1 MNTFSNDGSFMEQ
14 FLKRQKVSSGDVAD
28 ASAVNEGYQ
37 QQQQQQYGTEY
48 TGYDQSGYYQ
58 QPQQQ
63 EGDLQSYYASY
74 YQQQQQ
80 QSTSPQQ
87 QQQGG
92 YNNNY
97 SNQYQQQQGGYNNNN
112 NNNMNNS
119 MNKMD
124 PTRVVWVGNVHGD
137 NIEDDI
143 RPMFSQFGYI
153 EAIRVV
159 ASKFC
164 AFVTFSDINA
174 AIQAQYQL
182 NGTLIRGNPLKLGF
196 GNPESS
202 DRLLQHH
209 GGGGDREGRFQRGGF
224 KSHDEQPSKNLWLGN
239 ISPQVTQEMLR
250 SMFEPFG
257 KIDYIRVL
265 TQNRCAFV
273 NYFDVNSATYARS
286 NLNGSPLCGMPLKIN
301 FRKEEGR
308 RGGDDGDRDRRG
320 GPPMDRDRGDRGD
333 RGDRRGGDGFY
344 QQQQQPQQR
353 NPNDNNSSDSRRPPN
368 EGGGEKPA
376 FRRPFRENQAP
387 MPTPPPRD
395 PNEQI
400 VVDKFAEYVA
410 RVGPR
415 METLALDKQ
424 KNNPLFKFLNQGNQ
438 SHEYYRWKLWTI
450 KNPDAHSATNDPEQ
464 QQQQQDQLQYPT
476 KFLTPQEVEEFR
488 NLLERL
494 TPTKLS
500 ISGCKNWIMSHLL
513 NSLEIIS
520 IITSTFQK
528 VNLPFERRLNILHVL
543 NDCLHNTIN
552 YKKPNPDDPDIDFAQ
567 TIKGY
572 LEFIVG
578 STSYGESNES
588 QQKVLKVLNIWE
600 QKQIYPPDF
609 IAKLK
614 EIAIDEE

>member
-1 MNTFSNDGSFMEQ
+1 ME
-14 FLKRQKVSSGDVAD
+14 
-28 ASAVNEGYQ
+28 
-37 QQQQQQYGTEY
+37 
-48 TGYDQSGYYQ
+48 
-58 QPQQQ
+58 
-63 EGDLQSYYASY
+63 
-74 YQQQQQ
+74 
-80 QSTSPQQ
+80 
-87 QQQGG
+87 
-92 YNNNY
+92 
-97 SNQYQQQQGGYNNNN
+97 
-112 NNNMNNS
+112 
-119 MNKMD
+119 

-143 RPMFSQFGYI
+143 RPMFSQYGYI
-153 EAIRVV
+153 EVIRVV

-164 AFVTFSDINA
+164 AFVTYSDINS

-182 NGTLIRGNPLKLGF
+182 NGTMIRGNPLKLGF

-202 DRLLQHH
+202 DRLLQQQQHGRFEGGR
-209 GGGGDREGRFQRGGF
+209 GGGGGGGF

-250 SMFEPFG
+250 NMFEPFG

-273 NYFDVNSATYARS
+273 NFFDVNSAAYARS

-308 RGGDDGDRDRRG
+308 RPGEGGGGGFEDRRG
-320 GPPMDRDRGDRGD
+320 GPPPGERSYG
-333 RGDRRGGDGFY
+333 Y
-344 QQQQQPQQR
+344 QQQQQQQQQPPQQAQQR
-353 NPNDNNSSDSRRPPN
+353 DFEGDGRRPPPPN
-368 EGGGEKPA
+368 EDMRGGSRERPPLRK
-376 FRRPFRENQAP
+376 PFRENQAP

-400 VVDKFAEYVA
+400 VIDKFAEYVA

-415 METLALDKQ
+415 METLAQDKQ

-450 KNPDAHSATNDPEQ
+450 KNPDAHASSSSTNENE
-464 QQQQQDQLQYPT
+464 QQQQDQLQYPT
-476 KFLTPQEVEEFR
+476 KFLTSQEVEEFR
-488 NLLERL
+488 NILERL

-500 ISGCKNWIMSHLL
+500 ISGCKNWIMSHLP

-552 YKKPNPDDPDIDFAQ
+552 YKKPNPDDPDVDFAQ
-567 TIKGY
+567 TIQGY

-578 STSYGESNES
+578 STSYGESHENQE
-588 QQKVLKVLNIWE
+588 KVIKVLNIWE
-600 QKQIYPPDF
+600 QKQIYPTEF
-609 IAKLK
+609 ISKLK
-614 EIAIDEE
+614 ETAIDEE